1 MTSILDAINNSL
13 ADSNQNIV
21 TLTNPNYDADLITI
35 QEDIDVSIRID
46 LKIESQAMSGDGLIW
61 GHPTR
66 GIWYANKWSSA
77 GSIGF
82 ILGSSI
88 YGKIGVSQ
96 LGSNAS
102 AYQTVQELTSV

>member
-46 LKIESQAMSGDGLIW
+46 LKIEKESITG
-61 GHPTR
+61 
-66 GIWYANKWSSA
+66 YA
-77 GSIGF
+77 F
-82 ILGSSI
+82 ILGDATR
-88 YGKIGVSQ
+88 GV
-96 LGSNAS
+96 LGTSRLGIQS
-102 AYQTVQELTSV
+102 TTITVQELTSV